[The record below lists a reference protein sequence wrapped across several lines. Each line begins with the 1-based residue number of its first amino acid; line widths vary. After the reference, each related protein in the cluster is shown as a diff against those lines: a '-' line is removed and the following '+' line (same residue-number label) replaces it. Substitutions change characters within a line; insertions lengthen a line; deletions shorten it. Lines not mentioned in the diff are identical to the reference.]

1 MIEIGLYREENTI
14 QVTTLHRSR
23 GGMCINMLV
32 ISFTLVG

>member
-1 MIEIGLYREENTI
+1 MIEIGVYREENAI